1 MILGID
7 PGAKTGVA
15 IYREGCLQVLET
27 TDTLAVCGMIKATK
41 PKLVVIEDSTVQ
53 SFVFTAPGVR
63 HAAAL
68 KVARNIGEIDGYCKL
83 IKQACAELKIE
94 CRSVSPKGKGQK
106 LDAARFKILTGWPE
120 ASNQHERD
128 AAMVAWRFRSTR

>member
-15 IYREGCLQVLET
+15 SYTEGRLSDLWTMNTRKLCDWLPG
-27 TDTLAVCGMIKATK
+27 AS
-41 PKLVVIEDSTVQ
+41 PKLVVIEDSTLQ
-53 SFVFTAPGVR
+53 SYVFTAPGVR
-63 HAAAL
+63 HAAAM
-68 KVARNIGEIDGYCKL
+68 KVARNIGEVDAYCKL